1 MGELEKGFPM
11 KIPFKYTFR
20 NFKTRK
26 LTAVITVTGIALV
39 VFVFAAALM
48 MAYGVEKTLVATGS
62 PDNVKVIRK
71 SSQGEITSIIDGDT
85 QNLIRTLPHVAQSSD
100 GNLLVSAEPVVIIN
114 LEIKKGGMSNITV
127 RGVSQMVYQ
136 LRPQV
141 KIVQGRLFNPS
152 LRELIVGKSINKKF
166 EGTEIG
172 HKIKFAGDHWTI
184 VGIFEANGSGFE
196 SEFWGDAQQLL
207 NAFNRGNSASTLTLK
222 LDDINNFEQF
232 KKAFET
238 EKRLLP
244 FEPKIEQKYFEEQS
258 ELLAGFI
265 RILGIF
271 ITIIFSFGATIGAM
285 ITMYAAVAN
294 RTVEIGTL
302 RALGFRRKSILTA
315 FLFESLLIAVIG
327 GVIGIFLASFLQFLS
342 ISTLNWSS
350 FAELAFSFSLN
361 PSIIVSSLV
370 FAIFMGLLGGF
381 LPSVRAAR
389 LNIVSALRA
398 G

>member
-1 MGELEKGFPM
+1 M

-20 NFKTRK
+20 NFKARK

-48 MAYGVEKTLVATGS
+48 MAYGVEKTLVSTGTS
-62 PDNVKVIRK
+62 DNVMILRK
-71 SSQGEITSIIDGDT
+71 SSQGEISSIIDGDT
-85 QNLIRTLPHVAQSSD
+85 QNLVRTLPHVAKAPD
-100 GNLLVSAEPVVIIN
+100 GNLLVSPEPVVIIN

-141 KIVQGRLFNPS
+141 KIISGRLFNPS

-166 EGTEIG
+166 EGTNIG
-172 HKIKFAGDHWTI
+172 DKIKFAGDMWTI

-196 SEFWGDAQQLL
+196 SEFWGDNQQLL
-207 NAFNRGNSASTLTLK
+207 SAFNRGTSVSTLTLK
-222 LDDINNFEQF
+222 LDNINNLAGF
-232 KKAFET
+232 KKAFQADR
-238 EKRLLP
+238 RLQE
-244 FEPKIEQKYFEEQS
+244 FEPKIEQKYFAEQS
-258 ELLAGFI
+258 EILAGFI

-302 RALGFRRKSILTA
+302 RSLGFKRRSILTA
-315 FLFESLLIAVIG
+315 FLFESMLIALIG
-327 GVIGIFLASFLQFLS
+327 GAIGIFLASFLQFFS
-342 ISTLNWSS
+342 ISTLNWNS
-350 FAELAFSFSLN
+350 FSELAFSFSLS
-361 PSIIVSSLV
+361 PTIIISSIIFS
-370 FAIFMGLLGGF
+370 IFMGLLGGF

-389 LNIVSALRA
+389 LNIVSALR
-398 G
+398 GG

>member
-1 MGELEKGFPM
+1 M

-20 NFKTRK
+20 NFKARK

-48 MAYGVEKTLVATGS
+48 MAYGVEKTLVSTGS
-62 PDNVKVIRK
+62 PENVMVIRK
-71 SSQGEITSIIDGDT
+71 SSQGEISSIIDGDT
-85 QNLIRTLPHVAQSSD
+85 QNLIRTLPHVAKAPD
-100 GNLLVSAEPVVIIN
+100 GNLLVSPEPVVIIN

-141 KIVQGRLFNPS
+141 KVISGRLFNPS

-166 EGTEIG
+166 EGTNIG
-172 HKIKFAGDHWTI
+172 DKIKFAGDMWTI

-196 SEFWGDAQQLL
+196 SEFWGDNQQLL
-207 NAFNRGNSASTLTLK
+207 SAFNRGTSVSTLTLK
-222 LDDINNFEQF
+222 LDNLNNLASF
-232 KKAFET
+232 KKAFQADR
-238 EKRLLP
+238 RLQE
-244 FEPKIEQKYFEEQS
+244 FEPKIEQKYFAEQS
-258 ELLAGFI
+258 EILAGFI

-302 RALGFRRKSILTA
+302 RSLGFKRRSILIA
-315 FLFESLLIAVIG
+315 FLFESMLIALIG
-327 GVIGIFLASFLQFLS
+327 GAIGIFLASFLQFFS
-342 ISTLNWSS
+342 ISTLNWNS

-361 PSIIVSSLV
+361 PTIIISSII
-370 FAIFMGLLGGF
+370 FALFMGLLGGF
-381 LPSVRAAR
+381 LPSVRASR
-389 LNIVSALRA
+389 LNIVSALR
-398 G
+398 GG

>member
-1 MGELEKGFPM
+1 M

-20 NFKTRK
+20 NFKARK

-48 MAYGVEKTLVATGS
+48 MAYGVEKTLVSTGS
-62 PDNVKVIRK
+62 PENVMVIRK
-71 SSQGEITSIIDGDT
+71 SSQGEISSIIDGDT
-85 QNLIRTLPHVAQSSD
+85 QNLIRTLPHVAKAPD
-100 GNLLVSAEPVVIIN
+100 GNLLVSPEPVVIIN

-141 KIVQGRLFNPS
+141 KVISGRLFNPS

-166 EGTEIG
+166 EGTNIG
-172 HKIKFAGDHWTI
+172 DKIKFAGDMWTI

-196 SEFWGDAQQLL
+196 SEFWGDNQQLL
-207 NAFNRGNSASTLTLK
+207 SAFNRGTSVSTLTLK
-222 LDDINNFEQF
+222 LDNLNNLASF
-232 KKAFET
+232 KKAFQADR
-238 EKRLLP
+238 RLQE
-244 FEPKIEQKYFEEQS
+244 FEPKIEQKYFAEQS
-258 ELLAGFI
+258 EILAGFI

-302 RALGFRRKSILTA
+302 RSLGFKRRSILIA
-315 FLFESLLIAVIG
+315 FLFESMLIALIG
-327 GVIGIFLASFLQFLS
+327 GAIGIFLASFLQFFS
-342 ISTLNWSS
+342 ISTLNWNS
-350 FAELAFSFSLN
+350 FSELAFSFSLS
-361 PSIIVSSLV
+361 PTIIISSV
-370 FAIFMGLLGGF
+370 IFSIFMGLLGGF
-381 LPSVRAAR
+381 LPSVRASR
-389 LNIVSALRA
+389 LNIVSALR
-398 G
+398 GG

>member
-1 MGELEKGFPM
+1 M
-11 KIPFKYTFR
+11 KIPFNYTFR
-20 NFKTRK
+20 NFKARK
-26 LTAVITVTGIALV
+26 LTVIITIAGVALV

-62 PDNVKVIRK
+62 PDNVMIIRK
-71 SSQGEITSIIDGDT
+71 SSQGEITSIIDGEA
-85 QNLIRTLPHVAQSSD
+85 QNIIRSLPYIAKSSD
-100 GNLLVSAEPVVIIN
+100 GQLLISPEPVVIIN
-114 LEIKKGGMSNITV
+114 LEIKKGGVSNISV
-127 RGVSQMVYQ
+127 RGVSEVVYQ

-141 KIVQGRLFNPS
+141 KIISGRLFNPA

-166 EGTEIG
+166 EGTNIG
-172 HKIKFAGDHWTI
+172 DKIKFAGDEWTI

-196 SEFWGDAQQLL
+196 SEFWGDAKQLL
-207 NAFNRGNSASTLTLK
+207 DAFNRGNSVSTLTLK
-222 LDDINNFEQF
+222 LDDIKNFEAF
-232 KKAFET
+232 KRAFET

-271 ITIIFSFGATIGAM
+271 ITVIFSFGATIGAM

-302 RALGFRRKSILTA
+302 RALGFRRRSILTA
-315 FLFESLLIAVIG
+315 FLFESLLIAIIG
-327 GVIGIFLASFLQFLS
+327 GVIGIFLASFLQFFS
-342 ISTLNWSS
+342 ISTLNWNS

-361 PSIIVSSLV
+361 PSIIISSLL
-370 FAIFMGLLGGF
+370 FAIMMGLLGGF
-381 LPSVRAAR
+381 LPSVRASR
-389 LNIVSALRA
+389 LNIVSALR
-398 G
+398 GG